1 MPRCKISS
9 TISSNNYIYIFFL
22 KSYGQNSILQVFFF
36 RFNNLTE
43 GSNKSVQSFFICF
56 YCHYYFENFNIQYA

>member
-22 KSYGQNSILQVFFF
+22 KSYGQNNILQVFSD
-36 RFNNLTE
+36 L
-43 GSNKSVQSFFICF
+43 I
-56 YCHYYFENFNIQYA
+56 I